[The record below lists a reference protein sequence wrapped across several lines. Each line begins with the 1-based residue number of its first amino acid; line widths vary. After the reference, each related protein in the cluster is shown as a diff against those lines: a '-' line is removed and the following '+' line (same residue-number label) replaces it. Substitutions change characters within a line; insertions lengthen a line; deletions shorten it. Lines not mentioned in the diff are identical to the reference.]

1 MNHGNISGTITAG
14 DADGSADAP
23 LFAAIL
29 TPHRSMGWPGFIA
42 VMAAVGAVNLVGAV
56 VFTAVGAWPVLPFLG
71 LDVLIIF
78 LAFRANYR
86 HARAFEEVVITPQ
99 EIRIRKV
106 SWHGRAREWRFNPA
120 WTRLNQTRDEE
131 DGHVVA
137 LTLDEGRRRLD
148 IATFLPPVERD
159 GFGKALRLALD
170 EARRGPTRSRF
181 D

>member
-1 MNHGNISGTITAG
+1 MNPGNMNATAEG
-14 DADGSADAP
+14 AEELADLP

-29 TPHRSMGWPGFIA
+29 TPHRSMGWAGFIA

-56 VFTAVGAWPVLPFLG
+56 VFAAIGAWPVLPFLG

-86 HARAFEEVVITPQ
+86 HARAFEEVIVAPH

-106 SWHGRAREWRFNPA
+106 SWRGQTREWRFNPA
-120 WTRLNQTRDEE
+120 WTRLSQTRDEE
-131 DGHVVA
+131 DGQVLA

-148 IATFLPPVERD
+148 IATFLPPVERE
-159 GFGKALRLALD
+159 GFGDALRLALD
-170 EARRGPTRSRF
+170 EARRGPTRTRF